1 MMKHPRAFH
10 RVRMWF
16 FSVSL
21 SLSLSLSLFLSS
33 FTSSFPSL
41 LSFFLSFSLS
51 LSFFFFLL
59 LFLYSFPSFFIP
71 SLLYFFFPFFISISL
86 HFFLLSFFLYR
97 FLGSRNCKLILV
109 NAYHFLEELKS
120 FHLILLSQQ
129 FMSSI
134 CPHPLAFTDVTVM
147 SRIET
152 ESGLKSTFVN
162 S

>member
-1 MMKHPRAFH
+1 MILLCL
-10 RVRMWF
+10 
-16 FSVSL
+16 SL
-21 SLSLSLSLFLSS
+21 SLSLSLSFFIHFFLP
-33 FTSSFPSL
+33 FF
-41 LSFFLSFSLS
+41 LSFFLSLSRSL
-51 LSFFFFLL
+51 FFFFLL